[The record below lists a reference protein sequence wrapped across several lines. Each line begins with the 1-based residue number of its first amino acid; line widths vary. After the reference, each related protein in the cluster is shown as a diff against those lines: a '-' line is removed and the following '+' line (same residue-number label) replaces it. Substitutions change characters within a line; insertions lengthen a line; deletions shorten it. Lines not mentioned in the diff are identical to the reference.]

1 MPYKPINLDPTDG
14 PIHEK
19 GPSPSFVYGRIRDN
33 QHEIWKN
40 RLRLGS
46 KIWNAGP
53 IEYDQPTE
61 FELLKG
67 WPTDPDHQQSGV
79 THDLS
84 TSCLEFST
92 PPWQWTCIPL
102 NWPASVPPVGHRI
115 DLKIR
120 LGLWVRNGEMEV
132 RADSLANLRENTGVD
147 TTNSA
152 PTPVGSI
159 DVIRSLYQDV
169 FAYPPSTGT
178 TLYPSDDFQVIE
190 LTIPNFVGAVTPGG
204 LATDHQDTVG
214 PPQIAI
220 AFRSKITEDSP
231 NPSPTVIRVGERTLP
246 SGPGAINLTDGSTYS
261 LYNFSTIVTQSSDVS
276 GSDSGWPDTDGKFH
290 GIIRLPALLGQ
301 SNTDITITARLLDY
315 YVVAMTRVNYK
326 DEQYEMWFL
335 DRPIDRGLQNFFDTY
350 NSDPDVYPLYTRFER
365 VGYAK
370 LNWIQIEE
378 IAVADS

>member
-14 PIHEK
+14 PIHAK

-53 IEYDQPTE
+53 IQYEQPTE

-67 WPTDPDHQQSGV
+67 WPTDLDHQQSGV
-79 THDLS
+79 RHDLS

-102 NWPASVPPVGHRI
+102 NWPASVPPAGHRI

-120 LGLWVRNGEMEV
+120 LGLWVRNGVMEV
-132 RADSLANLRENTGVD
+132 RVDNIANLRLNTGV
-147 TTNSA
+147 TATNSA
-152 PTPVGSI
+152 PTPIGSI
-159 DVIRSLYQDV
+159 DVIRSLYSD
-169 FAYPPSTGT
+169 FYTPPAGGSV
-178 TLYPSDDFQVIE
+178 TLSPSDDFQVIE
-190 LTIPNFVGAVTPGG
+190 LTIENFVEVPTS
-204 LATDHQDTVG
+204 LEQTDRQDVLST
-214 PPQIAI
+214 PQIAI
-220 AFRSKITEDSP
+220 AFRSVISLDAP
-231 NPSPTVIRVGERTLP
+231 NPSPTIIRVGERILP
-246 SGPGAINLTDGSTYS
+246 GGPGAINLTDGSTYS
-261 LYNFSTIVTQSSDVS
+261 LYNLSTIVTQSSDVS

-301 SNTDITITARLLDY
+301 EAADGVITARLLDY

-335 DRPIDRGLQNFFDTY
+335 DRPIDKGLQQFFDFS
-350 NSDPDVYPLYTRFER
+350 NSASEDYPLYTRFER
-365 VGYAK
+365 IGYTK
-370 LNWIQIEE
+370 LNWVQIEE
-378 IAVADS
+378 IAVVDS